1 MAKVSVILPSL
12 NVGKYIGQCL
22 ESVVNQTLK
31 DIEIICVDAGSTDGT
46 LETINEYVERDSRVK
61 LIISDKKSYGYQMNL
76 GISAATGTYIGI
88 VETDDFVSENMYE
101 DLYKAAVENQAEI
114 VKADFYGFYTSGDV
128 YKRVY
133 RHLDPT
139 VTYYNRVICPAEH
152 LQVFR
157 LIMNTWSGIYLRSFI
172 TENNIK
178 HNESPGASFQDVG
191 FWFQTF
197 CCAKR
202 VFFVN
207 KPYYMYR
214 KDNADSSVKNPGKV
228 YCMTEEYDYIYR
240 WLKCDKERFQTFI
253 GIYPLHKYKSLLF
266 TYGRIAPELRAD
278 FAMHMGSELGKHIAA
293 GEYKKNEFMLHE
305 WRKLNLIVNAPKEY
319 HRMRT
324 YNCSYITTCDL
335 CDRFSRHRSLVK
347 VIKFADKAV
356 YKAELAL
363 SYLSYY
369 GVVRGLRAVKNMMKQ
384 DSRKVL

>member
-31 DIEIICVDAGSTDGT
+31 DIEIICVDAGSTDGS
-46 LETINEYVERDSRVK
+46 LETINEYVGRDSRVK

-139 VTYYNRVICPAEH
+139 GAYYNRVLCPAKQS
-152 LQVFR
+152 QVFR
-157 LIMNTWSGIYLRSFI
+157 FTMNTWSGIYLRSFI
-172 TENNIK
+172 VDNGIE
-178 HNESPGASFQDVG
+178 HNETPGASYQDNG
-191 FWFQTF
+191 FWVQSF
-197 CCAKR
+197 CCAQK
-202 VFFVN
+202 VLFVD

-214 KDNADSSVKNPGKV
+214 RDNANFSVKNLGKV
-228 YCMTEEYDYIYR
+228 YCMTEEWNYIYR
-240 WLKCDKERFQTFI
+240 WLKGDESRFQTFI
-253 GIYPLHKYKSLLF
+253 GIYTLLKYRSFIF
-266 TYGRIAPELRAD
+266 TYNRISPELRED
-278 FAMHMGSELGKHIAA
+278 YVMHMSSELGKHIAA
-293 GEYKKNEFMLHE
+293 REYKKNQFMPYE
-305 WRKLNLIVNAPKEY
+305 QRNLNLIVNAPKEY

-324 YNCSYITTCDL
+324 HNCSYITTCDL
-335 CDRFSRHRSLVK
+335 CDRFSRHTSLVR

-369 GVVRGLRAVKNMMKQ
+369 GVIRGLRAVKNMMKQ